1 LRVVEGKGL
10 LVFDVSYVVRDL
22 GKSSPN
28 VLMDIPQLH
37 PLVELF
43 GYVLERRDL
52 GVRRGYRDIGLVSE
66 CLEYALFVVHLEIVH
81 E

>member
-1 LRVVEGKGL
+1 
-10 LVFDVSYVVRDL
+10 
-22 GKSSPN
+22 
-28 VLMDIPQLH
+28 MDIPQLH